1 MKWFAETFPDYK
13 KLPKSGK
20 FMAWLALLQGVVW
33 LALAAVQTASGLKD
47 GIIWILL
54 FWALVAA
61 WGMFA
66 LFAAWDAFKCRAS
79 GFRKIAIVF
88 APCLFQIAVA
98 GASFSFSFYL
108 DSVLKLNFSF
118 GLNNF
123 AFGINV
129 AALLFIILAVRNFRY
144 INALPEQAE
153 ASAENENIE
162 QGQETQS

>member
-20 FMAWLALLQGVVW
+20 FMAWLALVQGVVW
-33 LALAAVQTASGLKD
+33 LALAAVQMVLGLSN
-47 GIIWILL
+47 GIVWVLL

-61 WGMFA
+61 WGTFA
-66 LFAAWDAFKCRAS
+66 LFAAWGAFKFRAS

-88 APCLFQIAVA
+88 VPCLFQIAVA

-129 AALLFIILAVRNFRY
+129 AALIFIILAERNFRY
-144 INALPEQAE
+144 INTLSKQANN
-153 ASAENENIE
+153 SAHNGNIE
-162 QGQETQS
+162 QGQETQP